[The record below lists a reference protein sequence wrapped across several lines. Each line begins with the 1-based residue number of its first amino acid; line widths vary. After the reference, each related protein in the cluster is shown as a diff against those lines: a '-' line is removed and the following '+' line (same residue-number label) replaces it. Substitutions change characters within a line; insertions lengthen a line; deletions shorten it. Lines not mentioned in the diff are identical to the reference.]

1 MGNQVSSPEKNDK
14 NIFEKELQHIN
25 DIVNSIVT
33 EKDLFKNR
41 DYNFLTQDVCN
52 QHYILMENELN
63 RHLKVELN
71 NLGTSLYL
79 IPKDNESYYKRY
91 NLNKKEICKKI
102 SNHYI
107 KILYILCL
115 IKYVYNLEQYGDFSI
130 SGIIFRNVRFVDN
143 IMEINFCNVPQKDF
157 SKTMKDAYRLDF
169 GQLEGLKFLTSFFL
183 EKSEA
188 HSFIKVMRTILS
200 RKTKSKI
207 GEDVCGYILDTNASL
222 DHVKTLEKLYM
233 NKFDE
238 KLVCNARMFNDP
250 PSMNKIPNLHMYVEK
265 DNPIFSKEYCSEIH
279 KLIIQLNTPGGKKVL
294 EKYKMMKQNYLD
306 NIKEIEKLV
315 DLLIVKSSDGSYS
328 LRDISKDALDSII
341 YNVKDVIKTYYIQS
355 LLDFQKLIEVGKKT
369 PNINMI
375 K

>member
-1 MGNQVSSPEKNDK
+1 MGNQVSSQTKEK

-25 DIVNSIVT
+25 GIVTSIVT

-63 RHLKVELN
+63 RHLKVEIQ
-71 NLGTSLYL
+71 NLGTALYL
-79 IPKDNESYYKRY
+79 IPKDNESYYQKY

-102 SNHYI
+102 SNHYM

-115 IKYVYNLEQYGDFSI
+115 IKYVYNLEQFGDFSI
-130 SGIIFRNVRFVDN
+130 SGIVFRNVRFVDN

-157 SKTMKDAYRLDF
+157 SKSMKDAYRLDF
-169 GQLEGLKFLTSFFL
+169 GQLEGLKFLTTFFL
-183 EKSEA
+183 DKTEA
-188 HSFIKVMRTILS
+188 LSFTKVMRSVLA
-200 RKTKSKI
+200 KKSKSQI
-207 GEDVCGYILDTNASL
+207 ATQVCEYISDTHAAV
-222 DHVKTLEKLYM
+222 DHVKQLQQIYM
-233 NKFDE
+233 NKFNE
-238 KLVCNARMFNDP
+238 KLVCK
-250 PSMNKIPNLHMYVEK
+250 SKSSQQGLHKIPNLHMYVEK

-294 EKYKMMKQNYLD
+294 EQYNLMKQHYSE
-306 NIKEIEKLV
+306 NIKEIEKLL
-315 DLLIVKSSDGSYS
+315 DLLIAKNGDGGYS
-328 LRDISKDALDSII
+328 LKDISKNSLDSII
-341 YNVKDVIKTYYIQS
+341 YKVKDVIKTYYIQS
-355 LLDFQKLIEVGKKT
+355 LLDFQKLIEVGKNT